1 MNSILTAAL
10 LIVIYVAG
18 IRLAGGFGASLMN
31 RWLDRREKRRAE
43 RQTRVTVVGAGFTK
57 IDEETK
63 KWS

>member
-1 MNSILTAAL
+1 MAMLY
-10 LIVIYVAG
+10 IVGARFAG
-18 IRLAGGFGASLMN
+18 SFGSSLMN

-43 RQTRVTVVGAGFTK
+43 RQARATVVGAGFIK